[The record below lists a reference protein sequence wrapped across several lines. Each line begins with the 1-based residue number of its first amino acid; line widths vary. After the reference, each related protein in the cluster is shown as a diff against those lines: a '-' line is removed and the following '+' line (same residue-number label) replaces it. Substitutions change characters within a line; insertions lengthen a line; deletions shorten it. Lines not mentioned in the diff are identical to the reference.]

1 MLDQIYSVPC
11 VSGGSLL
18 LVPSSTETSS
28 ESELTHVFMKDLVDT
43 FFISLNKFTAAMAIR
58 ECTLWLY
65 QLEHGLNDR
74 WVILPG
80 EEKYRERS
88 KKQINREG
96 MLEGYLNLV
105 WGDYSVAFRFP
116 FDS

>member
-1 MLDQIYSVPC
+1 MDQIYSVPC
-11 VSGGSLL
+11 IAGDSLL
-18 LVPSSTETSS
+18 LFPSSTGDSS
-28 ESELTHVFMKDLVDT
+28 ASGLTHVFLKDLVDT
-43 FFISLNKFTAAMAIR
+43 FFTSLNKFTAAMAIR

-105 WGDYSVAFRFP
+105 WGDYSVAFRSP